1 MITKDLDSTAKEIA
15 NIIEKELYLE
25 APVYLLFFD
34 PMTHC
39 FYYYGKE
46 YYQKILGV
54 RSDENITKAIK
65 ECLKILKQNESIK
78 NYYLRPYKKYSSK
91 VQLQHAHISDL
102 TCPADTETRKSLF
115 LHLLLY
121 TPVSRHYG
129 MLGMR
134 YLTGIPA
141 FVRSK
146 SDMEGLQDLIEK
158 DEVLGNYFKPFKK
171 IIDTLE
177 IVLLGKRKL
186 PDIHSAIMVPLFL
199 YGQIVAMVFVCNK
212 DSKYKFTASDYLRL
226 LDLCNEVSITY
237 IKDAIEYEFLKEVLS
252 CLPQERLRV
261 DRAIFRS
268 LMGLFN
274 IVGICDGQS
283 IYRIKKQN
291 GKLLELWC
299 EDRISCNTKCD
310 YRTIGA
316 YKWEE
321 DKCCNGSFLI
331 QPKTVL
337 KMPVQTTR
345 GKERVLN
352 LFFNI
357 PLHVVKVHMEH
368 FKKALDDA
376 LEITRLT
383 EIVSKLQE
391 SHAHDVPKTV
401 KGLMKGLMELVEKD
415 GSLIKN
421 YIEWKEEYRNYR
433 TNIELSQDNEKELT
447 QAKLKKIISS
457 LWLSA
462 CELRDNE
469 KINITDIDSFKVHVP
484 LFKMGALITILENLI
499 NNTIE
504 HFAGFK
510 EIKISFKKQNGMFS
524 FTYKQKHDS
533 TKKVQ
538 RINEFKDF
546 LNCKN
551 FDGQK
556 GIGLCNIQEAC
567 DTLGANLKFTIIN
580 GSKCIVVTKGDSKN
594 VPTEI
599 QAKDVNFEIENIRL
613 RG

>member
-46 YYQKILGV
+46 YYQKILGL
-54 RSDENITKAIK
+54 RFDEDITKAIK
-65 ECLKILKQNESIK
+65 ECLKILKQNEPIK
-78 NYYLRPYKKYSSK
+78 NYYLRSYKKYSSK
-91 VQLQHAHISDL
+91 VQLQHAYISDL

-146 SDMEGLQDLIEK
+146 SDMKGLQDLIEK

-212 DSKYKFTASDYLRL
+212 DSKYTFTASDYLRL

-261 DRAIFRS
+261 DSAIFRS
-268 LMGLFN
+268 LMCLFN
-274 IVGICDGQS
+274 IVGICDGQT

-299 EDRISCNTKCD
+299 EDKISCKTKCD

-321 DKCCNGSFLI
+321 DKCCNGNFLI

-337 KMPVQTTR
+337 KMSVQTTR

-401 KGLMKGLMELVEKD
+401 KGLMKLVEKD
-415 GSLIKN
+415 GLLIKN
-421 YIEWKEEYRNYR
+421 YIKWKEEYRNYR
-433 TNIELSQDNEKELT
+433 TSINHSSDTDELT
-447 QAKLKKIISS
+447 HAMLKEIIRS

-462 CELRDNE
+462 CKPNDIE
-469 KINITDIDSFKVHVP
+469 KIITNINDFTVEVP

-499 NNTIE
+499 NNTIK
-504 HFAGFK
+504 HFTGFK

-524 FTYKQKHDS
+524 FSYKQKYDGS
-533 TKKVQ
+533 KEVQ
-538 RINEFKDF
+538 SINKFKDF

-567 DTLGANLKFTIIN
+567 DTLGANLKITIIN
-580 GSKCIVVTKGDSKN
+580 GSKCTVVTKGDSKN
-594 VPTEI
+594 APAEI
-599 QAKDVNFEIENIRL
+599 QATDVKFEIENICL
-613 RG
+613 EGKKNG

>member
-25 APVYLLFFD
+25 APLYLLFFD

-46 YYQKILGV
+46 YYQKILNA
-54 RSDENITKAIK
+54 RSEEDITKAINK
-65 ECLKILKQNESIK
+65 CLEILKNNEPIK
-78 NYYLRPYKKYSSK
+78 NYYLHPYKKYSSK
-91 VQLQHAHISDL
+91 IQLQHAHISNL
-102 TCPADTETRKSLF
+102 TCPTETETKKSLF

-121 TPVSRHYG
+121 TPVSSHYG
-129 MLGMR
+129 ILGMR

-141 FVRSK
+141 FIQSK
-146 SDMEGLQDLIEK
+146 SDMKTEGLQALIEK
-158 DEVLGNYFKPFKK
+158 DEVLGNHFETFKE

-177 IVLLGKRKL
+177 IALLGLGKL
-186 PDIHSAIMVPLFL
+186 QDIHSAIMVPLFL
-199 YGQIVAMVFVCNK
+199 YGQIVAMVFVCNT
-212 DSKYKFTASDYLRL
+212 DSKHKFTSSNYLWL
-226 LDLCNEVSITY
+226 LELCNEVSITY
-237 IKDAIEYEFLKEVLS
+237 IKDAIEYEFLREVLS

-268 LMGLFN
+268 LMCLFN
-274 IVGICDGQS
+274 IVGICDGQT

-299 EDRISCNTKCD
+299 EDKISCKTKCD

-321 DKCCNGSFLI
+321 DKCCNGNFLI

-337 KMPVQTTR
+337 KMSVQTTI

-401 KGLMKGLMELVEKD
+401 KGLMKLVEKD
-415 GSLIKN
+415 STLIKN
-421 YIEWKEEYRNYR
+421 YIKWKEKYRNYR
-433 TNIELSQDNEKELT
+433 TNIEHSSDTEKFT
-447 QAKLKKIISS
+447 NAMLKKIISS
-457 LWLSA
+457 LWLST
-462 CELRDNE
+462 CEPNDIE
-469 KINITDIDSFKVHVP
+469 KINTDINNFTVDVP
-484 LFKMGALITILENLI
+484 PFKMGALITILENLI
-499 NNTIE
+499 TNTITHSE
-504 HFAGFK
+504 FK
-510 EIKISFKKQNGMFS
+510 EIKVGFINQDASFI
-524 FTYKQKHDS
+524 FTYEQKHHGL
-533 TKKVQ
+533 KEVQ
-538 RINEFKDF
+538 NINKFKDY

-551 FDGQK
+551 FEGHK
-556 GIGLCNIQEAC
+556 GIGLCNIQDAC
-567 DTLGANLKFTIIN
+567 DTLGAILKITIIN
-580 GSKCIVVTKGDSKN
+580 ELEHTVVTKDDLKN
-594 VPTEI
+594 TSTSI
-599 QAKDVNFEIENIRL
+599 LATDVKFEIKNIGL
-613 RG
+613 GI